1 MKCNKSGKIHREHGI
16 GKTNII
22 FFIMFVLLVFID
34 QAGKRAAFLFLR
46 DSDIELIPGVLEL
59 HYLENKG
66 AAWGMMQIACV
77 FFRLSNGRFSNG
89 KFSNGRFSNGSCSL
103 GNQFRFLR
111 FCLVLLAAGAFGNLI
126 DRVMNHYVI
135 DFIYVSLID
144 FPVFNFA
151 DCFVSISAVL
161 ILYCILFRYKDM
173 DAEYPV
179 QEKNECGPYLPHFR
193 HLHGIYME
201 EVLWSNLLRYKLGN
215 VTRAGGWIR

>member
-1 MKCNKSGKIHREHGI
+1 MKRNKSGKIHREHGI

-66 AAWGMMQIACV
+66 AAWGMMQNQTWILIAITAIVLIVIACV

-89 KFSNGRFSNGSCSL
+89 KFSNGRFSNGSYSL

-179 QEKNECGPYLPHFR
+179 QEKNE
-193 HLHGIYME
+193 
-201 EVLWSNLLRYKLGN
+201 
-215 VTRAGGWIR
+215 

>member
-66 AAWGMMQIACV
+66 AAWGMMQNQTWILIAITAIVLIVIACV

-179 QEKNECGPYLPHFR
+179 QEKNE
-193 HLHGIYME
+193 
-201 EVLWSNLLRYKLGN
+201 
-215 VTRAGGWIR
+215 

>member
-1 MKCNKSGKIHREHGI
+1 MKRNKSGKIHREHGI

-66 AAWGMMQIACV
+66 AAWGMMQNQTWILIAITAIVLIVIACV
-77 FFRLSNGRFSNG
+77 FFRLSNG
-89 KFSNGRFSNGSCSL
+89 KFSNGRFSNGSYSL

-179 QEKNECGPYLPHFR
+179 QEKNE
-193 HLHGIYME
+193 
-201 EVLWSNLLRYKLGN
+201 
-215 VTRAGGWIR
+215 

>member
-1 MKCNKSGKIHREHGI
+1 MKRNKSGKIHREHGI

-66 AAWGMMQIACV
+66 AAWGMMQNQTWILIAITAIVLIVIACV

-89 KFSNGRFSNGSCSL
+89 KFSNGRFSNGSYSL

-151 DCFVSISAVL
+151 DCFVSISAVF

-179 QEKNECGPYLPHFR
+179 QEKNE
-193 HLHGIYME
+193 
-201 EVLWSNLLRYKLGN
+201 
-215 VTRAGGWIR
+215 

>member
-1 MKCNKSGKIHREHGI
+1 MKRNESGKIHREHGI

-46 DSDIELIPGVLEL
+46 DADIELIPGVLEL

-66 AAWGMMQIACV
+66 AAWGMMQDQTWILIVITAIVLIVIACV
-77 FFRLSNGRFSNG
+77 FFRLSMGITPNG
-89 KFSNGRFSNGSCSL
+89 KVPL
-103 GNQFRFLR
+103 GNQFRLLR
-111 FCLVLLAAGAFGNLI
+111 FCLVLLAAGALGNLI

-151 DCFVSISAVL
+151 DCFVSIAAVL

-173 DAEYPV
+173 DAEYSV
-179 QEKNECGPYLPHFR
+179 QEKE
-193 HLHGIYME
+193 
-201 EVLWSNLLRYKLGN
+201 
-215 VTRAGGWIR
+215 

>member
-66 AAWGMMQIACV
+66 AAWGMMQNQTWIPIAITAIVLIVIACV

-179 QEKNECGPYLPHFR
+179 QEKNE
-193 HLHGIYME
+193 
-201 EVLWSNLLRYKLGN
+201 
-215 VTRAGGWIR
+215 